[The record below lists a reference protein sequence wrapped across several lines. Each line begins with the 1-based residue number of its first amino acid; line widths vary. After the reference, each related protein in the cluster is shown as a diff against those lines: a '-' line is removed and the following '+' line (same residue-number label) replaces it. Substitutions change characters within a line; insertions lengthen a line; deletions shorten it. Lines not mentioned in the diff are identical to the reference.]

1 MEVMQPC
8 RNPAVIPEVEGVQ
21 AFPPAFFYMAGE
33 GRTAR
38 TLVFNSLYYTSIR
51 LLYVTLYMSHFS
63 LL

>member
-21 AFPPAFFYMAGE
+21 AFPPAFFYMAGGGGGHY
-33 GRTAR
+33 GRHFSTPYITR
-38 TLVFNSLYYTSIR
+38 
-51 LLYVTLYMSHFS
+51 LYVFYMSHYMSYFS